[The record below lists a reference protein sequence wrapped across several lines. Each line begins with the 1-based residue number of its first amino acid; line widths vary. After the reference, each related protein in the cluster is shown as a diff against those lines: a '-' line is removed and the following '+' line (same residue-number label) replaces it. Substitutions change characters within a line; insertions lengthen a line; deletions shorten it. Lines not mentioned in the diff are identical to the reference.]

1 MERVDVLIVGGGM
14 IGLSLAAALGDSD
27 LRVMILDQ
35 GSKPE
40 VDPPEPKHKDRW
52 ILRSGIRPRVTTI
65 AKAQWNFLTRIGAS
79 VSAPAYSR
87 IEVWDGEGTGTVSFS
102 AEDGGSAD
110 VGLFEASI
118 ERAWW
123 TESKGDDRAPRAPG
137 RGPGPGGHDARR
149 GAAVPGLRG

>member
-65 AKAQWNFLTRIGAS
+65 AKA
-79 VSAPAYSR
+79 
-87 IEVWDGEGTGTVSFS
+87 
-102 AEDGGSAD
+102 
-110 VGLFEASI
+110 
-118 ERAWW
+118 
-123 TESKGDDRAPRAPG
+123 
-137 RGPGPGGHDARR
+137 
-149 GAAVPGLRG
+149 